1 MYDTELQLF
10 TISRGILSVCL
21 SAWYPKSCPHSIRIP
36 STASLIIREIVIRAW
51 IREFAH
57 KLLVAILINFFCT
70 RGWLVGA
77 FECIPMRNWTTTII
91 IIIIAAAGHWLYL
104 PTSTTIGLI
113 ANLVLLRINPVG
125 GGGVGALNG
134 GAGGLKLIQ

>member
-1 MYDTELQLF
+1 M
-10 TISRGILSVCL
+10 
-21 SAWYPKSCPHSIRIP
+21 
-36 STASLIIREIVIRAW
+36 
-51 IREFAH
+51 
-57 KLLVAILINFFCT
+57 
-70 RGWLVGA
+70 VGA

-104 PTSTTIGLI
+104 PTRTTIGLI

-125 GGGVGALNG
+125 GGGGGVGALNG